1 MKKIIILLGLLQLSL
16 SIFAQ
21 KKNPETMY
29 ESYHNGNMIVAVDQF
44 GRTFDAISSYK
55 PDKQIGLFFW
65 LWIGQP
71 YATGIYDATK
81 ISQMP
86 NGINLLYNFKYLN
99 DSISPNLQAHFWG
112 EPLWGYYNS
121 EDEWVIRRQIQMLT
135 VAGIDFIV
143 FDATNYSTFRN
154 VYQKVLKVIDEFIKD
169 GWNPPKIVFYTHS
182 RSIQTTKKLYDELYK
197 ANIYPDSWY
206 RVNGKPLII
215 AYNNKED
222 DLNEA
227 KQRSDKLYKSS
238 ILSSEILNFFYFKRP
253 QWPFDPV
260 YPDGFP
266 WIEWTYPQPLHQNMM
281 SVTVASHPNVP
292 MSRSITHGVEN
303 WGRGWDPKLK
313 VNLSENVDKGTFF
326 QLQWD
331 HALKV
336 DPALI
341 FVGGWNE
348 WIAIKQPWGDEYM
361 LCDAA
366 SKEFSRDIEPMK
378 GGYQDAF
385 YIQLIQNIR
394 KYKGVNSSLQSGEF
408 KAINISDGISQW
420 DHVKNVYLNSDKKM
434 QERNSYGA
442 SKTVQYN
449 QPAPRNKLKEIKVCN
464 DDNYLYF
471 YIRAEN
477 NITAND
483 GKENWMNLFIG
494 TGSPSLKGW
503 EGYEY
508 VIGRKTENGKEMIE
522 KLGEGFATSIVD
534 TAEYRLTGN
543 VMQIR
548 VPRKLVDLKT
558 GIDKFYFKVADG
570 VNNPKDIMDYY
581 VSGIS
586 LPLGRLSYFYNI
598 VKSLPSEHQKFF

>member
-1 MKKIIILLGLLQLSL
+1 MGVLLLSV

-21 KKNPETMY
+21 NENPETIN

-55 PDKQIGLFFW
+55 PDKKVGLFFW

-81 ISQMP
+81 IAQMP

-99 DSISPNLQAHFWG
+99 DSISPNHQAHFWG

-143 FDATNYSTFRN
+143 FDATNYSTFIN
-154 VYQKVLKVIDEFIKD
+154 VYQKVLKIIDEYIKD
-169 GWNPPKIVFYTHS
+169 GWNPPKIAFYTHS

-197 ANIYPDSWY
+197 ANVYPDTWY

-215 AYNNKED
+215 AYNSKED

-238 ILSSEILNFFYFKRP
+238 ILASEILDFFYFKRP

-292 MSRSITHGVEN
+292 MSRTITHGVEN
-303 WGRGWDPKLK
+303 WGRGWDPILK
-313 VNLSENVDKGTFF
+313 VNLNENVDKGTFF

-331 HALKV
+331 HALKINP
-336 DPALI
+336 DLI

-378 GGYQDAF
+378 DGYQDAF

-394 KYKGVNSSLQSGEF
+394 KYKGVSSSLPSGGF
-408 KAINISDGISQW
+408 KSINISEGISQW

-442 SKTVQYN
+442 AKTVQYK
-449 QPAPRNKLKEIKVCN
+449 QPAPGNKLQEIKVCN

-471 YIRAEN
+471 YMRAEN

-508 VIGRKTENGKEMIE
+508 VIGRKSEDGKRTIE
-522 KLGEGFATSIVD
+522 KLGEGFATLLID
-534 TAEYRLTGN
+534 TAEYKLVGD
-543 VMQIR
+543 VIQIR
-548 VPRKLVDLKT
+548 VPRKLVKLKT
-558 GIDKFYFKVADG
+558 GTDKFYFKVADG
-570 VNNPKDIMDYY
+570 INNPKDIMDYY

-586 LPLGRLSYFYNI
+586 LPIGRLSYLYNI
-598 VKSLPSEHQKFF
+598 NNKNSSR